1 MQTAD
6 GSAAD
11 RTGMAPAPAIAA
23 RFGRPLLLGRARR
36 LADWARRAAIGQKL
50 AVILAILAVCA
61 AVGTYAALAG
71 MASFRDTRLVLIL
84 LQIDLVLFLLLGLVV
99 ARNLVRLRY
108 GRRKGQ
114 AASRLHRRLVF
125 LFSLIALVPAVSVSM
140 FSAMFLNLGFEAWFS
155 DRVRTAVLDS
165 RAVAEAYLKEH
176 QQAIRGDA
184 LSMAR
189 DLDRAAS
196 LAHRN
201 SRAFSQIV
209 ATHGVVRNLSEAYV
223 FDGTGRILARWKQGF
238 ILAETPLP
246 LDAVDRAREG
256 EVVVLTGPSDDRVRA
271 VIRLDRLVDAFL
283 YLGRY
288 VEPSVL
294 AHIAKTRQA
303 ADEYQNIE
311 GWRTQ
316 VEVTFAMIYVLIGL
330 LLLLAA
336 IWVGQIFANR
346 ISAPV
351 SALAEAAETAGA
363 GNLSVRVEEDRHAD
377 EIGLLGR
384 SFNRMT
390 SQLEAQHR
398 DLVKANDELAER
410 TQFVEAVLSGV
421 SAGVIGL
428 DEHGCINVANRSASA
443 LLERDLKEEI
453 GTDIRVLVPEVGDM
467 IARARRR
474 SDPRVETE
482 ISFRN
487 ESRERRLS
495 VCLTSERLEDTI
507 IGFVVTFD
515 DITELMAAQRKA
527 AWSDVARR
535 IAHEIRNPL
544 TPIQLAAD
552 RLRRKYLS
560 EIRSDPAT
568 FSDCTDTIIRRVGE
582 IGRMVDEFS
591 EFARMPEAEIAP
603 ADICAIC
610 REALVLPTSAR
621 PDIDFVTSLPPTP
634 IEIPCDSPQI
644 AQVLTNLIQNA
655 VDAID
660 RRPASR
666 QSGPRGRVEVA
677 LTAGEEGPV
686 IEISDNGVGL
696 QGMAVDRLTEP
707 YVTTREGG
715 TGLGLAIVKKVL
727 EDHRGELALA
737 DRAEGGTTAT
747 VRLPSQH
754 AGTTKAGGGGGHD
767 A

>member
-1 MQTAD
+1 METAD

-11 RTGMAPAPAIAA
+11 RTGMPPVPAIAA
-23 RFGRPLLLGRARR
+23 RFGRAFSLGRARR
-36 LADWARRAAIGQKL
+36 LGDWARRAAIGQKL

-125 LFSLIALVPAVSVSM
+125 LFSLIALVPAISVSV

-201 SRAFSQIV
+201 SLAFSQIV

-256 EVVVLTGPSDDRVRA
+256 EVVVLIGPSDDRVRA

-316 VEVTFAMIYVLIGL
+316 FEVTFAMIYVLIGL

-336 IWVGQIFANR
+336 VWVGQIFANR

-377 EIGLLGR
+377 EIGQLGR

-410 TQFVEAVLSGV
+410 TEFVEAVLSGV

-428 DEHGCINVANRSASA
+428 DEHGRINVANRSASA
-443 LLERDLKEEI
+443 LLERDLQEEI
-453 GTDIRVLVPEVGDM
+453 GTDIRALVPEVGDM

-482 ISFRN
+482 MSFRN

-621 PDIDFVTSLPPTP
+621 PDIDFVTSLPPALV
-634 IEIPCDSPQI
+634 EIPCDRPQI

-660 RRPASR
+660 RCAASR
-666 QSGPRGRVEVA
+666 ESGSRGRVEVA

-686 IEISDNGVGL
+686 IEISDNGIGL

-727 EDHRGELALA
+727 EDHGGELALA
-737 DRAEGGTTAT
+737 DRAGGGTMAT

-754 AGTTKAGGGGGHD
+754 AGATKAGGGDDHD
-767 A
+767 T